1 MAVSLAEI
9 IIFCLI
15 ADWIFKAFKL
25 PGLIGMLAVGA
36 LLGPSVLDL
45 MNPELLGI
53 GTDLRTIA
61 LIVILLRAGLELSR
75 STLNRVGKQALLL
88 SFLPAAFE
96 ALAVTVLGPS
106 FLGLSYLESAILGC
120 VLGAVSPAVVVPM
133 MVKLNQE
140 RRGVAKG
147 IPTLVLAGA
156 SIDDVTVIVAY
167 SVLVGIYTG
176 GQVNLAWKMAGIPL
190 SILSGIALGLGIG
203 ALLWRVFERLNPRAT
218 KRALAILAV
227 SIALVQAEHWLEARN
242 IPFAALLAVM
252 AIGFMILEKRESMAH
267 ELSGKF
273 GKIWVFAEIIL
284 FSMVG
289 AQVNFHAAADA
300 GLRGVAL
307 ILIALVARSIGSWLS
322 TLGSGLNTKEKLFVV
337 ISFLPK
343 ATVQAAIGS
352 APLAA
357 MAAAGMP
364 TFPGEIILAV
374 AVMSILV
381 TAPAGALAIAWAGR
395 NLLTVD
401 ALELAVQA
409 RTAAEESD
417 ALVEDDDR

>member
-9 IIFCLI
+9 IIVCLI
-15 ADWIFKAFKL
+15 ADWIFKAFKM
-25 PGLIGMLAVGA
+25 PGLLGMLLAGA
-36 LLGPSVLDL
+36 LLGPSVFGVIDPALLD
-45 MNPELLGI
+45 I

-88 SFLPAAFE
+88 AFLPAAFE
-96 ALAVTVLGPS
+96 ALVATALGPPL
-106 FLGLSYLESAILGC
+106 LGLSYLESAILGC

-133 MVKLNQE
+133 MVRLNQE

-156 SIDDVTVIVAY
+156 SVDDVTVIVAF
-167 SVLVGIYTG
+167 SVIVGIYTG
-176 GQVNLAWKMAGIPL
+176 GEVNVAWKIAGIPL
-190 SILSGIALGLGIG
+190 SIISGIAAGLGIG
-203 ALLWRVFERLNPRAT
+203 AVLWRLFEHLNPRAT

-227 SIALVQAEHWLEARN
+227 AIALVQAEHWLGARD
-242 IPFAALLAVM
+242 IPFAALLAVI
-252 AIGFMILEKRESMAH
+252 AIGFMILEKREHMAH

-289 AQVNFHAAADA
+289 AQVNFRAATEA
-300 GLRGVAL
+300 GFRGVILIGLAL
-307 ILIALVARSIGSWLS
+307 IARSIGTWVC
-322 TLGSGLNTKEKLFVV
+322 TLRAGFTIKEKLFVV
-337 ISFLPK
+337 ISYLPK

-364 TFPGEIILAV
+364 IGPGETILAV
-374 AVMSILV
+374 AVMSIVL
-381 TAPAGALAIAWAGR
+381 TAPTGALAIAWAGR
-395 NLLTVD
+395 NLLSVD
-401 ALELAVQA
+401 APESALQVTE
-409 RTAAEESD
+409 AAEESD
-417 ALVEDDDR
+417 ALVDDEER